1 MGLSEQN
8 GEKPRNPWVNHHYPR
23 KTKSMWIIWR
33 CYTRSNAPIWLQLL
47 QLVSIFEY
55 GSRQFCTPYVLDS
68 YQSLVNSWKSWSSV
82 GKGGTSGIYCSQQ
95 LSTFQ
100 LTTTH
105 LVICGNL
112 RWQGCAVKA
121 PRGVVCIYNYIGL
134 LQKGPVNTQNDR
146 SLSTDPNL
154 ILPIPRPIP
163 TSHWYSLGTFHYRM
177 LFKLGTEFVT
187 YSHDYPLVI

>member
-1 MGLSEQN
+1 MDHLEGL
-8 GEKPRNPWVNHHYPR
+8 YPFNR
-23 KTKSMWIIWR
+23 TNMASITAACFYIRVWIQAILYPV
-33 CYTRSNAPIWLQLL
+33 CVGF
-47 QLVSIFEY
+47 VSIACE
-55 GSRQFCTPYVLDS
+55 LM
-68 YQSLVNSWKSWSSV
+68 WKSWSSV

-134 LQKGPVNTQNDR
+134 LQKGPDNTQNDR